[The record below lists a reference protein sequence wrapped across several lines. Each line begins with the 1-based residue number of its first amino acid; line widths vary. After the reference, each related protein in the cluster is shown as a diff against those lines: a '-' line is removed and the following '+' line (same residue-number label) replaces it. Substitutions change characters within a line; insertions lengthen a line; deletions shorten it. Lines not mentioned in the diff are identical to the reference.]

1 MDTLSKKYL
10 LVAAIDFGTTYSG
23 YAFSFRGDYM
33 KNPLKISTNV
43 WTANSRNLLSPK
55 VPTSVLFDPNKQF
68 HSFGF
73 DAEEKYADLALGDKA
88 NDWYFF
94 SKFKMTLY
102 NQKTINRN
110 FEIVAD
116 NGKMLSAMTVFSS
129 CIKYLVD
136 HLLEVCNDQ
145 VIGLDKEKGS
155 DRFTASETEM
165 DDDQDVQLADDSNSY
180 RNSGL
185 QKSDIRWV
193 LTVPA
198 IWNDAAKQFMR
209 EAAEKAGIASDQ
221 LLIALE
227 PEAASIFCQTLQI
240 KILAE
245 SADGLGPFQPGD
257 KYLILDAGGGTIDIT
272 VHKVHSDGTLRELH
286 AASGGDWG
294 GTKVDKAFY
303 DLLVNIVGK
312 SVMREV
318 DRNDKSDYL
327 DLFREFEVKKR
338 KFNPGMTD
346 HITMKVPLAM
356 CEIYEKERGRTIKE
370 AIDVKSAYNGK
381 ISWVRDKMRIEADL
395 AKGFFSDSCKKIGK
409 HLEKMFSYPVIKN
422 VSNILMVGGYSE
434 SPILQDYIKKK
445 FAEKKVIIPSEPGLA
460 ILKGAV
466 MFGFKPHVIAERI
479 CRYTYG
485 CSMSVPF
492 IRGVHP
498 LDKRYI
504 TDHGTENCVDV
515 FEKFAEIGEPIKTYE
530 PQYETARVP
539 ADRKQ
544 KEITTRVFASVEE
557 NPKYVTD
564 KSCVYL
570 GTIKIPLVE
579 AEGLDRRVRLKIFI
593 SGTEIEVEAEEENT
607 SDTMLAKLEFL
618 G

>member
-1 MDTLSKKYL
+1 MDLLNKKYL
-10 LVAAIDFGTTYSG
+10 MVAAIDFGTTYSG

-43 WTANSRNLLSPK
+43 WPANSRNLVSPK
-55 VPTSVLFDPNKQF
+55 VPTSVLFDPSKQF

-73 DAEEKYADLALGDKA
+73 RAEEKYADLALEDKA

-94 SKFKMTLY
+94 SNFKMTLY
-102 NQKTINRN
+102 NQKTLNRN
-110 FEIVAD
+110 FEIIAD
-116 NGKMLSAMTVFSS
+116 NGKKLSAMTVFSS
-129 CIKYLVD
+129 CIKFLVD
-136 HLLEVCNDQ
+136 HLLEACNNQ
-145 VIGLDKEKGS
+145 VIGADKETDS
-155 DRFTASETEM
+155 DTFAAPYTDM
-165 DDDQDVQLADDSNSY
+165 DDEMCMESNSY
-180 RNSGL
+180 RNSAL
-185 QKSDIRWV
+185 QISDIRWV

-209 EAAEKAGIASDQ
+209 EAAEKAGLSSDQ

-240 KILAE
+240 KISDDSE
-245 SADGLGPFQPGD
+245 DGMGTFQPGD

-272 VHKVHSDGTLRELH
+272 VHKVHHDGTLRELH

-294 GTKVDKAFY
+294 GKKVDKAFY
-303 DLLVNIVGK
+303 DVLANIVGT
-312 SVMREV
+312 SVMRKV
-318 DRNDKSDYL
+318 NRNDKSDYL

-338 KFNPGMTD
+338 TFNPGMED
-346 HITMKVPLAM
+346 RITMKVPLAM
-356 CEIYEKERGRTIKE
+356 CEIYEEESGRSIKE
-370 AIDVKSAYNGK
+370 AIDAKRAYKGK
-381 ISWVRDKMRIEADL
+381 ISWVRDKMRIEADF
-395 AKGFFSDSCKKIGK
+395 AKGLFSESCKQIGK
-409 HLEKMFSYPVIKN
+409 HLEKMFSCPVVKD

-434 SPILQDYIKKK
+434 SPILQDYIRMK
-445 FAEKKVIIPSEPGLA
+445 FAGKKVTVPSEPSLA
-460 ILKGAV
+460 VLKGAV

-492 IRGVHP
+492 VRGVHP

-539 ADRKQ
+539 ANRKQ
-544 KEITTRVFASVEE
+544 KEITTRIFASVVE
-557 NPKYVTD
+557 NPMYVTD

-570 GTIKIPLVE
+570 GTIRVPLVE
-579 AEGLDRRVRLKIFI
+579 AEGLDRRVRLKIYI

-607 SDTMLAKLEFL
+607 GETMNAKLEFL